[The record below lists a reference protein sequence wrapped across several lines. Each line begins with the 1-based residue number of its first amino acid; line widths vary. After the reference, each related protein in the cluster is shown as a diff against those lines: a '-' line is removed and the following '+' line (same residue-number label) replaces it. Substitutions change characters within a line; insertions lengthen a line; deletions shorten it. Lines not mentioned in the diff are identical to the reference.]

1 MAGVRLHL
9 LECLL
14 RGLKLPSHVFQDR
27 LIILEGAPLQLLL
40 VHLHGLRISVSK
52 IVYNLLSL
60 NGGHTS
66 QIICLLQE
74 LADADLIHDVGTEL
88 LPILGLNLRA

>member
-40 VHLHGLRISVSK
+40 VHLHRLRISVPK
-52 IVYNLLSL
+52 IVYYL
-60 NGGHTS
+60 
-66 QIICLLQE
+66 
-74 LADADLIHDVGTEL
+74 
-88 LPILGLNLRA
+88 